1 MGVKTMETSK
11 PHIRSVGHGPT
22 VVLLHSS
29 GSSGRQWDGLMTAL
43 QSRYRLHAVDLHGH
57 GSTPAWVGRQR
68 MRLEDDVALVQ
79 PLVKGAGRVH
89 LVGHSYG
96 GALALKL
103 AALMPEQV
111 ASVTVYEPVL
121 FRLLLD
127 YRPRDRATTEVL
139 VAAQSIRNWFE
150 LGHSA
155 RAAQRFVDFWSG
167 DGAWERLPPVPQQL
181 IAARVGSVIGHFD
194 ALFSD
199 SLTRSGLSRLNMP
212 ILCMTG
218 NQTRPAPRRIGE
230 LLRYALPQAT
240 HEFVAQAGHMGP
252 MTHSRA
258 IAWRIGAFLDMQA
271 SGRDAERDALLEAA

>member
-1 MGVKTMETSK
+1 MGGHAMETKK
-11 PHIRSVGHGPT
+11 PHVRSVGHGPT

-29 GSSGRQWDGLMTAL
+29 GSSGRQWDELTATL

-57 GSTPAWVGRQR
+57 GSTPAWPDARP
-68 MRLEDDVALVQ
+68 MRLEDDLELVE
-79 PLVKGAGRVH
+79 PLFKGAGPVH

-103 AALMPEQV
+103 AARMPERI
-111 ASVTVYEPVL
+111 ASVVVYEPVL

-127 YRPRDRATTEVL
+127 YQPRDRATTEVL
-139 VAAQSIRNWFE
+139 IAAQSIRNWFD
-150 LGHSA
+150 LGHNA

-181 IAARVGSVIGHFD
+181 IAARIGSVIGHFG

-199 SLTRSGLSRLNMP
+199 TLTRAALSQLHMP

-218 NQTRPAPRRIGE
+218 TKTRSAPRRIGE
-230 LLRYALPQAT
+230 LLRYTLPHAT
-240 HEFVAQAGHMGP
+240 HEFVAQAGHLGP
-252 MTHSRA
+252 ITHPQA
-258 IAWRIGAFLDMQA
+258 VTWRIGGFLDA
-271 SGRDAERDALLEAA
+271 TATREDARGAALLEAA